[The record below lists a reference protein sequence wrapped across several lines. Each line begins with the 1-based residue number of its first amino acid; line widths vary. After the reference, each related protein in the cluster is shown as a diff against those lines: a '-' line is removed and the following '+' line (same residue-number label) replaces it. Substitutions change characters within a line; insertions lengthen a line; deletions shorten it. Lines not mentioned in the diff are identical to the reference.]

1 MEQVKRFSSLRQE
14 SKNSKETSLMAER
27 ASAGISKGDF
37 TNASNNHS
45 IYFRSQMCEGSRRKW
60 NSNLN
65 FYQERSGGTE
75 KRRVRDRERER
86 ETADSYQS
94 VGIIE
99 TLTVGL

>member
-65 FYQERSGGTE
+65 FYEEVR
-75 KRRVRDRERER
+75 RDREKWR
-86 ETADSYQS
+86 ET
-94 VGIIE
+94 E
-99 TLTVGL
+99 TEKGKES